1 MAAQAVRSVFRPGL
15 LRGKSAVVTG
25 GGSGI
30 GFAIAQ
36 ELLQLG
42 CSVVISS
49 RNELRLKEAQDRLRS
64 GLSTD
69 SDSPEVSHAVCNIRA
84 EEEVDKLFEEA
95 FRRLGRVDF
104 LCNNGGGQFPAAARN
119 ISANGWKAVID
130 TNLNGTFNCCSAAYR
145 SE

>member
-49 RNELRLKEAQDRLRS
+49 RNVQRLQEAQERLRS
-64 GLSTD
+64 GVVYENG
-69 SDSPEVSHAVCNIRA
+69 SPEVSHAVCNIRD

-95 FRRLGRVDF
+95 TRRLGCVDF

-119 ISANGWKAVID
+119 ISSNGWKAVID
-130 TNLNGTFNCCSAAYR
+130 TNLNGTFNCCSAVYR
-145 SE
+145 